1 MSEIILN
8 KVNYTYPN
16 GSLAADDISLHIK
29 SGENAAV
36 IGKNGA
42 GKTTLAKMLNGL
54 LKPQQGDVFIGNRNT
69 KDYTTAQ
76 ISKLAG
82 YVFQNPDEQ
91 IFHAT
96 VEKEVAF
103 APKRMKLKKE
113 DIIRRTQE
121 ALKRTKLEECREEN
135 PYNLPLSLRKFV
147 TIAAVLAM
155 EPDIYIFDEPTAGQD
170 MEGNRKLT
178 EILRYLH
185 SKGKT
190 VITITHDMEFV
201 AENCKKIIVMAN
213 NKIIRTGTTEVI
225 FRDMEVMKE
234 ANLKPPSVSRI
245 CTQLGFPG
253 PIHTRDAAELILKH
267 WQNLQQDP
275 NFTIST

>member
-103 APKRMKLKKE
+103 APKRMKLTKE

-121 ALKRTKLEECREEN
+121 ALKRTKLEEYREEN

-155 EPDIYIFDEPTAGQD
+155 EPDIYIFDEPTAGPD

-213 NKIIRTGTTEVI
+213 NKIIRTGSPEEI
-225 FRDMEVMKE
+225 FRDMEVMKA

>member
-103 APKRMKLKKE
+103 APKRMKLTKE

-121 ALKRTKLEECREEN
+121 ALKRTKLEEYREEN

-213 NKIIRTGTTEVI
+213 NKIIRTGSPEEI
-225 FRDMEVMKE
+225 FRDMEVMKA

>member
-1 MSEIILN
+1 MSGIILKN
-8 KVNYTYPN
+8 VNYMYP
-16 GSLAADDISLHIK
+16 GGTLAADDISIHIK

-36 IGKNGA
+36 IGKNGT

-54 LKPQQGDVFIGNRNT
+54 LKPRDGDVLIGDMNT
-69 KDYTTAQ
+69 RDYTTAQ

-91 IFHAT
+91 IFHAA

-103 APKRMKLKKE
+103 GPKRMKLKKE
-113 DIIRRTQE
+113 EIKRRTEE
-121 ALKRTKLEECREEN
+121 ALKLTHLLEYREEN
-135 PYNLPLSLRKFV
+135 PYNLPLSQRKFV

-170 MEGNRKLT
+170 IAGNQKLA
-178 EILRYLH
+178 EILRHLH
-185 SKGKT
+185 RKGKT

-201 AENCKKIIVMAN
+201 AENCDKIFVMAN
-213 NKIIRTGTTEVI
+213 NKIIRTGSPKEI
-225 FRDMEVMKE
+225 FWDMEVMKE
-234 ANLKPPSVSRI
+234 ASLKQPSVSRI
-245 CTQLGFPG
+245 CRQLGITG
-253 PIHTRDAAELILKH
+253 PIHTSDAAELILKH
-267 WQNLQQDP
+267 WQNLQENS

>member
-103 APKRMKLKKE
+103 APKRMKLTKE

-121 ALKRTKLEECREEN
+121 ALKRTKLEEYREEN

-170 MEGNRKLT
+170 MEGNRKLS

-190 VITITHDMEFV
+190 MITITHDMEFV

-213 NKIIRTGTTEVI
+213 NKIIRTGSPEEI
-225 FRDMEVMKE
+225 FRDMEVMKA

-267 WQNLQQDP
+267 WQNLQQDSK
-275 NFTIST
+275 FTIST

>member
-1 MSEIILN
+1 MSQIILN

-121 ALKRTKLEECREEN
+121 ALKRTKLEEYREEN

-190 VITITHDMEFV
+190 MITITHDMEFV

-213 NKIIRTGTTEVI
+213 NKIIRTGSPEEI

-267 WQNLQQDP
+267 WQNLQQDSK
-275 NFTIST
+275 FTIST